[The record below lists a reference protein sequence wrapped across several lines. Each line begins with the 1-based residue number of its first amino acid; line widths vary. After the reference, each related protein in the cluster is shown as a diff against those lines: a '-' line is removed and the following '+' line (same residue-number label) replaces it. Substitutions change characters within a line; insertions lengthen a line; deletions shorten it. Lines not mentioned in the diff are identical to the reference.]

1 MGSKYEANGYG
12 LYLLEEGGKVTPFYR
27 DPKIS
32 SWQPQPIKARK
43 RPPVLRSTI
52 DPELAKKNL
61 ARCIVTD
68 IYHGMEDVE
77 RGSIKYIRV
86 LEQIPRPWASRR
98 RWRGDVYDQQHAVVS
113 KDTAL
118 GLKFQHGVVPV
129 EKDGSAHFLVPANA
143 NIFFQALDENY
154 LAVQTERTFV
164 DYMPGEVRACIGC
177 HETPDDGPAPAA
189 TGRIAVSREAKLP
202 GPQIGEKEGRRPL
215 DYANDVQPVLDRHC
229 IECHNAKKKDG
240 GLDLSGTL
248 TKLFSASYE
257 NLIAERRGGR
267 QDRRTPGLVPTIG
280 ENHPKTG
287 NTVYLPAR
295 SLGSHNSLLIAM
307 LLPDKVKLPGE
318 DPKRAE
324 RLKKLV
330 ESHKKVKMRPEEIL
344 KISNWVDTNAQY
356 YGSYYGRRNLQYK
369 DHKNFRSFPSISS
382 ARGVP
387 PLPEEER

>member
-1 MGSKYEANGYG
+1 
-12 LYLLEEGGKVTPFYR
+12 
-27 DPKIS
+27 
-32 SWQPQPIKARK
+32 
-43 RPPVLRSTI
+43 
-52 DPELAKKNL
+52 
-61 ARCIVTD
+61 
-68 IYHGMEDVE
+68 
-77 RGSIKYIRV
+77 
-86 LEQIPRPWASRR
+86 
-98 RWRGDVYDQQHAVVS
+98 
-113 KDTAL
+113 
-118 GLKFQHGVVPV
+118 
-129 EKDGSAHFLVPANA
+129 
-143 NIFFQALDENY
+143 
-154 LAVQTERTFV
+154 
-164 DYMPGEVRACIGC
+164 
-177 HETPDDGPAPAA
+177 
-189 TGRIAVSREAKLP
+189 
-202 GPQIGEKEGRRPL
+202 
-215 DYANDVQPVLDRHC
+215 
-229 IECHNAKKKDG
+229 
-240 GLDLSGTL
+240 L